1 MEMDGQVWEYKAFI
15 SYRHRSFDRKVA
27 IQLQKMLETYHIPK
41 QFGKREQWKVFRDET
56 ELPVSD
62 DLSADI
68 RCALE
73 KSEFLIVICSNET
86 ANSKWCRQ
94 EIAYFKELHHNTT
107 KKICAV
113 LIEGN
118 PDTVF
123 PEELRF
129 TEIAQTD
136 ADGNRHS
143 FSVEVEPL
151 AANIAAESER
161 LAFKKLKAEFL
172 RIAAPMLGVSYDT
185 LKQRQRNYR
194 YQKITAAAVGAA
206 VIAALFSA
214 YAYQQKT
221 VIARQA
227 DQLAEEYTNNLIS
240 QSNYYVKEARELL
253 NNNDTV
259 GAVKKLLQALPD
271 RETDRPVVADAVYM
285 LTDVLQLYKTE
296 QDVEDTVT
304 PVKYT
309 DLEYGTWGDYLLD
322 PTGTYLL
329 TDGLDRSGVEV
340 RNAETFE
347 ILRTIDL
354 SEKGYLSG
362 LSENVLLTDKMTM
375 ICRVGTGV
383 YCFNYLTGETV
394 WENLTVVPEN
404 TGVCNLALSG
414 DKKKLVLVMK
424 NKVCLLDADTGSE
437 ESTVMY
443 SPMQNPEIKDDP
455 SSERVQEAECGNEIS
470 VSMDGNMVA
479 FSTYQWKNEGVYYT
493 YPSYVYI
500 ADLLK
505 NSVYAFSDEF
515 LRVEKLLLAEE
526 GQLYILEDTS
536 FNFQYNREL
545 FGFAGS
551 MTIYDYD
558 VKNGQQ
564 IWKTSVDNK
573 GESYISELTVRDS
586 PYAAYSGQSVFAAVG
601 SKVLSLNSETG
612 EILQNIQYGDPMVDI
627 EFGEKSIQTIHT
639 NGDCTWY
646 AYNVDEGSGKEYSLE
661 LHQFAN
667 SLRKAIR
674 KKDVYYILQE
684 NDASPSGYSLIRYQ
698 TEKADERYQTE
709 AKQKLT
715 DNTFLNYT
723 PLEKGWAYDIREH
736 ILYLFNGE
744 KSSLYEIELPEEC
757 SDSSLKL
764 LGIDEDGERLYF
776 CPKWFYDQEMAVY
789 VVCPDEQSIEK
800 KTIPLK
806 QNEQFEDL
814 IFAGNTVYYLALSED
829 DTGIKMSEEG
839 SSLPAKESGQ
849 RNVQR
854 QMVLYSW
861 SLKEESAVI
870 IDRVLLEKSE
880 YYLLDSLTISRDG
893 QTISWGLENYVD
905 PEIGD
910 RVQFVQVDI
919 PRKKMHSIL
928 PEKLQATGTFISL
941 KSHEVN
947 TAGDLEAVICNVSAD
962 DDKEDEVLIF
972 DKTGRMIP
980 APETADKIAEDIFFS
995 QKDTRLW
1002 ILYSDNKS
1010 NAYTLI
1016 AYDTEKQLCEAEIS
1030 LEGGYFSSEACVEW
1044 ISDTA
1049 FLLYNGS
1056 KSYVIDEKYLSTG
1069 GIVACIPYCAGY
1081 SSEKKDF
1088 YVYYADAD
1096 EVEWGSFP
1104 EVSLDDLIR
1113 MGEEFLQ

>member
-1 MEMDGQVWEYKAFI
+1 MDGQVWEYKAFI

-41 QFGKREQWKVFRDET
+41 KFGKREQWKVFRDET

-68 RCALE
+68 CCALE

-86 ANSKWCRQ
+86 AHSKWCRQ
-94 EIAYFKELHHNTT
+94 EIAYFKELHQNTT

-123 PEELRF
+123 PEELCY
-129 TEIAQTD
+129 TEIVQTD
-136 ADGNRHS
+136 AEGNRHS

-151 AANIAAESER
+151 AANIVAESER

-221 VIARQA
+221 VIAKQA

-271 RETDRPVVADAVYM
+271 KEADRPVVADAVYM

-309 DLEYGTWGDYLLD
+309 DLEYGTLGDYLLD

-329 TDGLDRSGVEV
+329 TAGLDRRGVEV

-347 ILRTIDL
+347 TLRTIDL

-375 ICRVGTGV
+375 ICRVGTGM

-394 WENLTVVPEN
+394 WENLTVVLEN

-414 DKKKLVLVMK
+414 NKKKIVLVMK
-424 NKVCLLDADTGSE
+424 DKVCLLDADTGAE
-437 ESTVMY
+437 ENTVIY
-443 SPMQNPEIKDDP
+443 SPMQNLEIKDYL
-455 SSERVQEAECGNEIS
+455 SSEIVQEAECGNDIS
-470 VSMDGNMVA
+470 VSTDGNLVA
-479 FSTYQWKNEGVYYT
+479 FSTYQWKSEGGYYT

-505 NSVYAFSDEF
+505 NSVYVFSDEF
-515 LRVEKLLLAEE
+515 SRIEKLLLTEE

-545 FGFAGS
+545 FAFAGRI
-551 MTIYDYD
+551 TIYDYD

-586 PYAAYSGQSVFAAVG
+586 PYAAYAGQSVFAAVG

-627 EFGEKSIQTIHT
+627 EFGEKSIHTIHT

-646 AYNVDEGSGKEYSLE
+646 AYNVAEGSGTEYSLE

-667 SLRKAIR
+667 NLRKAIR
-674 KKDVYYILQE
+674 KENVYYILQK
-684 NDASPSGYSLIRYQ
+684 NDVSPSGYSLIRYQ
-698 TEKADERYQTE
+698 IEKADERYQTK
-709 AKQKLT
+709 AKQLT
-715 DNTFLNYT
+715 NNSFWEYA

-744 KSSLYEIELPEEC
+744 KASLYEIELPEEC
-757 SDSSLKL
+757 SDSSLKP

-776 CPKWFYDQEMAVY
+776 SSKWFYDQEMAVY
-789 VVCPDEQSIEK
+789 VVYPDQQRIEK

-806 QNEQFEDL
+806 QNELFEDL
-814 IFAGNTVYYLALSED
+814 IFADNTVYYLARSED
-829 DTGIKMSEEG
+829 DTGFKESEEG
-839 SSLPAKESGQ
+839 SSLPAEEYEQ
-849 RNVQR
+849 RNDHR

-861 SLKEESAVI
+861 SLKEESAVPL
-870 IDRVLLEKSE
+870 DRVFLGNGDF
-880 YYLLDSLTISRDG
+880 YLMDSLTISRDG
-893 QTISWGLENYVD
+893 QTISWGLQIYGD
-905 PEIGD
+905 PEIED
-910 RVQFVQVDI
+910 SVRFIQVDI
-919 PRKKMHSIL
+919 PRKKMQNIF
-928 PEKLQATGTFISL
+928 PDDLQAAGTFFTL

-947 TAGDLEAVICNVSAD
+947 TEGDLEAVICKILD
-962 DDKEDEVLIF
+962 EDGTEKEKVCIF
-972 DKTGRMIP
+972 DKTGRMISS
-980 APETADKIAEDIFFS
+980 PEIAGKTAEKLFFS

-1002 ILYSDNKS
+1002 ILYSDKNS
-1010 NAYTLI
+1010 NTYTLM
-1016 AYDTEKQLCEAEIS
+1016 AYDTDKQFCEAEIS
-1030 LEGGYFSSEACVEW
+1030 LERGYFSSDECVEW

-1056 KSYVIDEKYLSTG
+1056 KSFVIDERYLSTG
-1069 GIVACIPYCAGY
+1069 GIVASIPYCAGY
-1081 SSEKKDF
+1081 SREKKEF
-1088 YVYYADAD
+1088 YVQHANTD
-1096 EVEWGSFP
+1096 ELEWGSFP
-1104 EVSLDDLIR
+1104 EVSLDELIR
-1113 MGEEFLQ
+1113 MGQDFLQ